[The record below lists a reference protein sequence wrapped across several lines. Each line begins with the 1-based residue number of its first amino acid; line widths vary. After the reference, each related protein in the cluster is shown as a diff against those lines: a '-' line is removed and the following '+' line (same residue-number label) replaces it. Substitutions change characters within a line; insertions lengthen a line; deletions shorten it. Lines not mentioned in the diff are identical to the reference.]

1 MTDASPLL
9 PSQVTDVSSEAEEK
23 PMPCWR
29 KIIRLLFK
37 FYFLYIGPLITIMVL
52 VPYFHGMQCQ
62 QLNPDTLIIGIIL
75 FSAGVINSFLTFVHN
90 CKIGK
95 SLDPIQLVYE
105 KEKGEMYKGHKFMAR
120 TNSLLGLVQLAMG
133 IWAFVYALQNQDV
146 KDIDD
151 CATFLA
157 VLLITGIICVS
168 VGGLI
173 VLFAL
178 YIGLKLFFKKKGS
191 SEE

>member
-1 MTDASPLL
+1 ML
-9 PSQVTDVSSEAEEK
+9 EK
-23 PMPCWR
+23 DNQNLVQN
-29 KIIRLLFK
+29 ILFIHRSAH
-37 FYFLYIGPLITIMVL
+37 YYHGLG
-52 VPYFHGMQCQ
+52 VPYFHGMQSQ

-75 FSAGVINSFLTFVHN
+75 FSAGVINAFLTFVHN

-95 SLDPIQLVYE
+95 SSDPQQLVYE
-105 KEKGEMYKGHKFMAR
+105 KKKGEMYKGHKFMAR

-133 IWAFVYALQNQDV
+133 IWASFVYALQNQDL

-151 CATFLA
+151 CATFLF
-157 VLLITGIICVS
+157 LLLVMGIICVS

-178 YIGLKLFFKKKGS
+178 YIGLKLLCKMKVS

>member
-1 MTDASPLL
+1 ML
-9 PSQVTDVSSEAEEK
+9 EK
-23 PMPCWR
+23 DNQNLVQN
-29 KIIRLLFK
+29 ILFIHRSAH
-37 FYFLYIGPLITIMVL
+37 YYHGLG

-75 FSAGVINSFLTFVHN
+75 FSAGVINAFLTFVHN

-95 SLDPIQLVYE
+95 SSDPQQLVYE

-133 IWAFVYALQNQDV
+133 IWASFVYALQNQDL

-151 CATFLA
+151 CATFLF
-157 VLLITGIICVS
+157 LLLVMGIICVS

-178 YIGLKLFFKKKGS
+178 YIGLKLLCKKKVS